1 MPAPEP
7 NLKCFKCGEPL
18 HVLYRKIYDG
28 TPVMGAC
35 KKHQDDLATK
45 LKWQIQPLTP
55 LGHNAEVSGGA
66 SSASAAKRNR
76 DGQ

>member
-1 MPAPEP
+1 MTAPEP
-7 NLKCFKCGEPL
+7 KLKCFKCGEPL
-18 HVLYRKIYDG
+18 YVLYRKIYDG

-55 LGHNAEVSGGA
+55 LGHNEKLS
-66 SSASAAKRNR
+66 
-76 DGQ
+76 D

>member
-1 MPAPEP
+1 MTAPEQ

-18 HVLYRKIYDG
+18 YVLYRKIYDG

-55 LGHNAEVSGGA
+55 LGHNDQAERLP
-66 SSASAAKRNR
+66 AKKL
-76 DGQ
+76 